1 MKNMRQ
7 VIKTNHNF
15 VTGEHYEQRVLKPVQ
30 ASHNRVTIQ
39 LCDASSGKVIE
50 EAVTENAIT
59 PFLESSAYGS
69 IANALNDSN
78 SNGTLNGACSYPAFS
93 SIVLSDS
100 DIGELEDLYFIH
112 GNVVGMCNRSDTAG
126 AGDSKYR
133 GTYNSA
139 ESYQTIED
147 NGYKHIHL
155 VYDWPTSSGNGKIQN
170 IYWMPVA
177 IYNFDTKGSSGCPR
191 FVGTLQS
198 FNGNYK
204 KFSDLTFDKRGNA
217 YQVRDHKY
225 YKVLNLLKAINGIET
240 LKTETD
246 ESFHN
251 NYEVNGCYYTFSS
264 SYANS
269 GKSNFSMTLTINK
282 HDTTGAILDT
292 WNEDLITNVPQ
303 LVELR
308 NNSKL
313 GTSGSSTK
321 PSASALSY
329 CDDDGWVGIQVNYC
343 AYNYTY
349 VFPTRNNQGELEP
362 NKAYYVTVYSM
373 YNVLTKQWLHV
384 PNPWDTWCTYR
395 HWTGYDVL
403 KKIDS
408 RHLCRDGYLVSIDV
422 NKADV
427 YGEAYSSSWCSSIG
441 KSTENDDYDD
451 YGYPIKFHASLPIAR
466 GYYNDYYILAVR
478 PISAQTR
485 LAAPITKTTLNT
497 MKIQYDFFFKIPLPY
512 MPPEHV
518 WDLYK

>member
-30 ASHNRVTIQ
+30 SSHNRVTIQ

-59 PFLESSAYGS
+59 PLLESSAYGS
-69 IANALNDSN
+69 IANALNDSD
-78 SNGTLNGACSYPAFS
+78 SSGTLNGACSYPAFS

-100 DIGELEDLYFIH
+100 DIGELEDPYFIH
-112 GNVVGMCNRSDTAG
+112 GNVVGMCNRTNTSG
-126 AGDSKYR
+126 AGTSKYR
-133 GTYNSA
+133 GTYNAA
-139 ESYQTIED
+139 ESYQKIED

-177 IYNFDTKGSSGCPR
+177 VSSFDNNGSGGYPR

-198 FNGNYK
+198 FYGNRDKY
-204 KFSDLTFDKRGNA
+204 SDLTFDKRGNA
-217 YQVRDHKY
+217 YQVRDSKY

-251 NYEVNGCYYTFSS
+251 DYEVNGCYYSFFWA
-264 SYANS
+264 YANS
-269 GKSNFSMTLTINK
+269 GKSNFSMTLTIK
-282 HDTTGAILDT
+282 KYDTTGAILDT

-313 GTSGSSTK
+313 GKSGSNEPTTY
-321 PSASALSY
+321 ALSY
-329 CDDDGWVGIQVNYC
+329 CDDDGWVGIKVNYC
-343 AYNYTY
+343 SYGYAY
-349 VFPTRNNQGELEP
+349 VFPTRNSAGDLEP
-362 NKAYYVTVYSM
+362 NKAYNVTVYSM
-373 YNVLTKQWLHV
+373 YNVLTKQWLRI
-384 PNPWDTWCTYR
+384 PNPWDVWCTYA
-395 HWTGYDVL
+395 HWTGYTVL
-403 KKIDS
+403 KKIDN
-408 RHLCRDGYLVSIDV
+408 RHLCRDGYLVTIDV

-427 YGEAYSSSWCSSIG
+427 YASSYSSSWCSNIG
-441 KSTENDDYDD
+441 HPSEYSS
-451 YGYPIKFHASLPIAR
+451 YGYPIKFHASLPIAK
-466 GYYNDYYILAVR
+466 GFYNDDYYILAVR